1 MMVSPVGADEI
12 TASESR
18 PLKLA
23 YVMTHYP
30 RVALTFIAGEVD
42 EMERRGAAI
51 FPIVMNAPGAS
62 DLGTQEARERQ
73 RRSLYLK
80 ASPARVAT
88 EVLGLFLRHPLKMS
102 GLALTAIRS
111 ARWDARL
118 VARRLV
124 HLGYGAVAARHC
136 RLNGIGHLH
145 AQFGLA
151 PATIAWFACTI
162 VNFDRG
168 SACTWSFTI
177 HGFQDFIEEA
187 DARLDLKAAS
197 ASFVVCISDFT
208 RSQLCRVTDPSLWD
222 RFHVVRCGIDLVAF
236 SQRPSRPMRS
246 VPRVVIVG
254 RLSPEKGHGILL
266 EAISRLA
273 RDDMGLEVEIIG
285 DGPFAEAIRREER
298 ALGIDKQVVHAGELL
313 PEEVAH
319 RLADADIFCMA
330 SFSEGLPISI
340 MEAMAVGVPVVTTW
354 IGGIPEL
361 AVNEVTAMT
370 VPPGNSE
377 ALAKA
382 LKRLLLEPKLCDR
395 LITEGR
401 AAVERMHSRQANGE
415 RLFELFRKTAASKV
429 PE

>member
-1 MMVSPVGADEI
+1 MVSLVAAEQI
-12 TASESR
+12 TTDKR
-18 PLKLA
+18 PALKLA

-30 RVALTFIAGEVD
+30 RVALTFIAGEID
-42 EMERRGAAI
+42 EMERRGAEI
-51 FPIVMNAPGAS
+51 FPIVMNAPGSS
-62 DLGTQEARERQ
+62 DLGSDEALERH

-80 ASPARVAT
+80 ASPGRIVT
-88 EVLGLFLRHPLKMS
+88 ETLALFLRHPSKMS
-102 GLALTAIRS
+102 SLALTAIRS
-111 ARWDARL
+111 ARWDVRL
-118 VARRLV
+118 IARRLV
-124 HLGYGAVAARHC
+124 HLGYGSLAARHC
-136 RLNGIGHLH
+136 RMNGIGHLH

-151 PATIAWFACTI
+151 PATIAWFACSI
-162 VNFDRG
+162 LNFNRG
-168 SACTWSFTI
+168 SQSTWSFTI

-208 RSQLCRVTDPSLWD
+208 RSQLCRVTDPRLWGK
-222 RFHVVRCGIDLVAF
+222 FHVVRCGIDLLSF

-266 EAISRLA
+266 EAVSKLA
-273 RDDMGLEVEIIG
+273 TDNKRVEVEIIG
-285 DGPFAEAIRREER
+285 DGPFAEAIRGEER
-298 ALGIDKQVVHAGELL
+298 ELGIADQIIHAGELL
-313 PEEVAH
+313 PDEVAR
-319 RLADADIFCMA
+319 RLTDADIFCMA

-377 ALAKA
+377 ALAEG
-382 LKRLLLEPKLCDR
+382 LKRLLLDPQLCDR
-395 LITEGR
+395 LIAQGR
-401 AAVERMHSRQANGE
+401 AAVERMHSRKANGKQ
-415 RLFELFRKTAASKV
+415 LFELFEATVAPKV